1 LEDALA
7 ARVIQDL
14 CAADVRT
21 EKAFIDHAGACTP
34 KMLNAGREL
43 LYAVMPVM
51 QAYAAAF
58 REIEALTGTAGVVAS
73 IQGRLKEDLA
83 HLVPPNFIALYDGP
97 RLAHIERYL
106 RGLAIRARRALVDP
120 EKDMAKAQALRKYT
134 EQLRRMM
141 ETLNPQSS
149 ASKRRALEELVW
161 MIEEYK
167 VSVFAQELKTAVPMS
182 PKRLDEKIR
191 ALERMA

>member
-21 EKAFIDHAGACTP
+21 EKAFDDHAAACRA
-34 KMLNAGREL
+34 KMLDTGREL

-51 QAYAAAF
+51 QAHAAAF
-58 REIEALTGTAGVVAS
+58 REVEALTGTKGVVAS
-73 IQGRLKEDLA
+73 IHARLKQDLS
-83 HLVPPNFIALYDGP
+83 HLVPPNFIALYDRP

-120 EKDMAKAQALRKYT
+120 EKDIAKAQALQKYT

-149 ASKRRALEELVW
+149 APKRRALEELVW

-167 VSVFAQELKTAVPMS
+167 VSVFAQELKTAGPMS

-191 ALERMA
+191 AIERMA